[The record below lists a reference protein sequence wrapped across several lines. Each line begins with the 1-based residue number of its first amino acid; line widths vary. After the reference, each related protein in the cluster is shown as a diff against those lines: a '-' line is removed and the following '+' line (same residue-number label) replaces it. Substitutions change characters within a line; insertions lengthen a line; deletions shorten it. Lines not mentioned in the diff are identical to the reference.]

1 MFSVIIWVTEA
12 CVYQADRIMHATPSE
27 DSDCGYRRPRHRR
40 NPLQRNRPGKCANLV
55 QDGHK
60 NDTTYY
66 SDLSLTS
73 LRWDGPRWDGHLPSP
88 VLFAC
93 GQPPGG
99 NTALKLG
106 WVMQQYQCC
115 FLVQWGGH
123 EAPGIWPRG
132 NVLARDRDARIPPL
146 YSQSRAPRQQH
157 SFCHGRTTGRDTSVH
172 R

>member
-1 MFSVIIWVTEA
+1 MFSVILWVTEA

-27 DSDCGYRRPRHRR
+27 DSECGYRRPRHRR
-40 NPLQRNRPGKCANLV
+40 NPLQRNRPGKSAHLV
-55 QDGHK
+55 WYCYR
-60 NDTTYY
+60 NI
-66 SDLSLTS
+66 LFWSLFSLAS
-73 LRWDGPRWDGHLPSP
+73 LRWDGPRWDGHIPSS

-93 GQPPGG
+93 GEPPGG
-99 NTALKLG
+99 NTALTLG

-123 EAPGIWPRG
+123 ETPGISPRA
-132 NVLARDRDARIPPL
+132 NVLARDRDARILPFC
-146 YSQSRAPRQQH
+146 SQPHAPWKQH